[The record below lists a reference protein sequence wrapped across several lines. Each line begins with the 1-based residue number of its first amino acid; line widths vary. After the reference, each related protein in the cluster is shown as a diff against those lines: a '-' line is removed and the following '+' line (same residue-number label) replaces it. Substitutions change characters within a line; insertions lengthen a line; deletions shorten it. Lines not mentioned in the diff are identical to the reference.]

1 MLQVSLCLSAH
12 AFWIELCD
20 FPSLKLISSFNSL
33 AHLSST
39 LSCGKTPDSSFITS
53 PSLIDSAHTT
63 SGTHCHLQLCGSFL
77 TIGYITSLLSQLSI
91 LKENYVSVCFISY
104 GKYISMEDSIWI
116 QLRHSLTSGNMPL
129 TLGSIAPIR
138 SDKSSLTSP
147 QSNAQLI
154 LTLSP
159 SD

>member
-12 AFWIELCD
+12 AFWIELRDFCSS

-33 AHLSST
+33 AHLLST

-63 SGTHCHLQLCGSFL
+63 SGTHCHLQLCGSFP
-77 TIGYITSLLSQLSI
+77 TIGYITSPLSQLSI
-91 LKENYVSVCFISY
+91 LTENYLSVCFISY

-116 QLRHSLTSGNMPL
+116 QLRHSLKCP
-129 TLGSIAPIR
+129 
-138 SDKSSLTSP
+138 
-147 QSNAQLI
+147 
-154 LTLSP
+154 
-159 SD
+159 